1 MAAMARHSDAA
12 VPAVIAQE
20 MTGIVLGA
28 PFLLLER
35 PYGTVP
41 GDDPPFVTGGTHKS
55 HPIRGNF
62 GLSRQAGVAIPEDG
76 LHPAPRGGRL
86 HDLRP
91 PEPPPQ

>member
-41 GDDPPFVTGGTHKS
+41 GDDPPFVTGGTHTNRTQS
-55 HPIRGNF
+55 
-62 GLSRQAGVAIPEDG
+62 
-76 LHPAPRGGRL
+76 GGTSG
-86 HDLRP
+86 
-91 PEPPPQ
+91 